1 MNGGAALIEAVGV
14 QVHDANASL
23 QLATD
28 RITIEKM
35 TVLAGNDPVGRAEL
49 SGTLGISDSSR
60 IDLRFRTASMPVMRL
75 PETADL
81 DVTSELQ
88 LVGPYARPT
97 LSGRITVDRL

>member
-1 MNGGAALIEAVGV
+1 
-14 QVHDANASL
+14 
-23 QLATD
+23 
-28 RITIEKM
+28 M
-35 TVLAGNDPVGRAEL
+35 TVLAGNDPIGRAEL

-97 LSGRITVDRL
+97 LSGRITVDRGVLRLPDMGRAGVVGAADRRSCGW